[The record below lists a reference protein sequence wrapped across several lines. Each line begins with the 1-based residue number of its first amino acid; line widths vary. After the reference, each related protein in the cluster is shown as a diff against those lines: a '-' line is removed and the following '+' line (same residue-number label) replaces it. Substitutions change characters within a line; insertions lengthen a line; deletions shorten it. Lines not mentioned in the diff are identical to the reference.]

1 MYHLVLLHTH
11 FVCVCVCVSSQG
23 SVIVESVL
31 SSAVS
36 GADLVVEAVVDDLD
50 IKISIF
56 QGIDFQM

>member
-1 MYHLVLLHTH
+1 MYQLVLLHTH
-11 FVCVCVCVSSQG
+11 FVCVCVCVPSQG